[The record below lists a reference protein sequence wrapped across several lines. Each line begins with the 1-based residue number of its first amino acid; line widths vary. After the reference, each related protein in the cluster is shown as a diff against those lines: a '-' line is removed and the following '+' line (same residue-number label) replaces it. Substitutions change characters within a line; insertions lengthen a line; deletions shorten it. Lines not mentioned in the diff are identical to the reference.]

1 MAGTQ
6 DRGVLNARLR
16 ANNPNVRK
24 QRRNNQKPRKNLP
37 TSQPAQ
43 MPKVQEP
50 VTGRLKQMPD
60 ESLDARVERMRQPST
75 AGPVEPTQ
83 VEPDKFAGMP
93 TIFDFDP
100 KTRAMLIA
108 SVIREMQN
116 NPELMNEDW

>member
-50 VTGRLKQMPD
+50 VTGRLQQMPD

-75 AGPVEPTQ
+75 AGSVEPTQ
-83 VEPDKFAGMP
+83 
-93 TIFDFDP
+93 
-100 KTRAMLIA
+100 L
-108 SVIREMQN
+108 
-116 NPELMNEDW
+116 